1 MAQFLRTAEAEELG
15 LARMAPRGFASQRRS
30 AGRALLFVARR
41 LAAPLVIV
49 AALGGCA
56 SISDKFSEAA
66 SQMTGIGLPAGA
78 PERTAEPV
86 AFPAVHDIP
95 PPRNSVTLSGIEREE
110 LERQLVSAR
119 DDQQTASGVRK
130 VEKDPKDQKGR
141 KAAPSAR

>member
-1 MAQFLRTAEAEELG
+1 M
-15 LARMAPRGFASQRRS
+15 P
-30 AGRALLFVARR
+30 
-41 LAAPLVIV
+41 
-49 AALGGCA
+49 
-56 SISDKFSEAA
+56 
-66 SQMTGIGLPAGA
+66 GIGLPAGA

-130 VEKDPKDQKGR
+130 AEKDPKDQKGR